1 MELPMSTR
9 ERIIEILEPITLK
22 MGLDLENVEIK
33 SAGKHSIVQVSID
46 KDGGINLDEVAQISN
61 QISEALDSQD
71 VLGEK
76 PYTLE
81 VGSPGIDRALTHP
94 RHWRRNKGRL
104 VKINFGSNS
113 EIGRIIDSD
122 DEKVSLEVKG
132 KNRSINFDKI
142 DKAFI
147 QVEFNPKKSNK

>member
-1 MELPMSTR
+1 MSTR
-9 ERIIEILEPITLK
+9 EEILQILEPIASN
-22 MGLDLENVEIK
+22 MGIDLEDVEIK

-61 QISEALDSQD
+61 QISEALDAKE

-81 VGSPGIDRALTHP
+81 VGSPGIDRALTLP
-94 RHWRRNKGRL
+94 RHWRRNNGRL

-113 EIGRIIDSD
+113 EIGRIIESD
-122 DEKVSLEVKG
+122 EEKVSLEVKG
-132 KNRSINFDKI
+132 KTRSINFDKI

-147 QVEFNPKKSNK
+147 QVEFNPKKSSK

>member
-1 MELPMSTR
+1 MSTR
-9 ERIIEILEPITLK
+9 EQILQILEPIAAN
-22 MGLDLENVEIK
+22 MGLDLEDVEIK

-61 QISEALDSQD
+61 QISEVLDAKD
-71 VLGEK
+71 VLGDK

-81 VGSPGIDRALTHP
+81 VGSPGIDRALTLP
-94 RHWRRNKGRL
+94 RHWRRNIGRL
-104 VKINFGSNS
+104 VKINFESNS
-113 EIGRIIDSD
+113 EIGRIIESD

-132 KNRSINFDKI
+132 KTRSINFDKI

-147 QVEFNPKKSNK
+147 QVEFNPKKSSK

>member
-1 MELPMSTR
+1 MSTR
-9 ERIIEILEPITLK
+9 EQILQILEPIASN
-22 MGLDLENVEIK
+22 MGLDLEDVEIK

-61 QISEALDSQD
+61 QISEALDAKD

-81 VGSPGIDRALTHP
+81 VGSPGIDRALTLP
-94 RHWRRNKGRL
+94 RHWRRNNGRL

-113 EIGRIIDSD
+113 EIGIIIESD

-132 KNRSINFDKI
+132 KTRSINFDKI

-147 QVEFNPKKSNK
+147 QVEFNPKKSSK

>member
-1 MELPMSTR
+1 MSTR
-9 ERIIEILEPITLK
+9 EQILQILEPIASN
-22 MGLDLENVEIK
+22 MGLDLEDVEIK

-61 QISEALDSQD
+61 QISEALDAKE

-81 VGSPGIDRALTHP
+81 VGSPGIDRALTLP
-94 RHWRRNKGRL
+94 RHWRRNNGRL

-113 EIGRIIDSD
+113 EIGRIIESD
-122 DEKVSLEVKG
+122 EEKVSLEVNG
-132 KNRSINFDKI
+132 KTRSINFDKI

-147 QVEFNPKKSNK
+147 QVEFNPKKSSK

>member
-1 MELPMSTR
+1 MSTR
-9 ERIIEILEPITLK
+9 EQILQILEPIASN
-22 MGLDLENVEIK
+22 MGLDLEDVEIK

-61 QISEALDSQD
+61 QISEALDAKD

-81 VGSPGIDRALTHP
+81 VGSPGIDRALTLP
-94 RHWRRNKGRL
+94 RHWRRNSGRL

-113 EIGRIIDSD
+113 EIGRIIESD

-132 KNRSINFDKI
+132 KTRLINFDKI

-147 QVEFNPKKSNK
+147 QVEFNPKKSSK

>member
-1 MELPMSTR
+1 MSTR
-9 ERIIEILEPITLK
+9 EQIMQILEPIASN
-22 MGLDLENVEIK
+22 MGLDLEDVEIK

-61 QISEALDSQD
+61 QISEALDAKD

-81 VGSPGIDRALTHP
+81 VGSPGIDRALTLP
-94 RHWRRNKGRL
+94 RHWRRNNGRL

-113 EIGRIIDSD
+113 EIGRIIESD
-122 DEKVSLEVKG
+122 EEKVSLEVKG
-132 KNRSINFDKI
+132 KTRSINFDKI

-147 QVEFNPKKSNK
+147 QVEFNPKKSSK

>member
-1 MELPMSTR
+1 VSTR
-9 ERIIEILEPITLK
+9 EQILQILEPIASN
-22 MGLDLENVEIK
+22 MGLDLEDVEIK

-61 QISEALDSQD
+61 QISEALDAKE

-81 VGSPGIDRALTHP
+81 VGSPGIDRALTLP
-94 RHWRRNKGRL
+94 RHWRRNNGRL

-113 EIGRIIDSD
+113 EIGRIIESD
-122 DEKVSLEVKG
+122 DEKVSLEIKG
-132 KNRSINFDKI
+132 KTRSINFDKI

-147 QVEFNPKKSNK
+147 QVEFNPKKSSK

>member
-1 MELPMSTR
+1 MSTR
-9 ERIIEILEPITLK
+9 EQILQILEPIATN
-22 MGLDLENVEIK
+22 MGLDLEDVEIK
-33 SAGKHSIVQVSID
+33 SAGKNSIVQVSID

-61 QISEALDSQD
+61 KISEALDAQN

-81 VGSPGIDRALTHP
+81 VGSPGIDKALTHP
-94 RHWRRNKGRL
+94 RHWRRNNGRL

-113 EIGRIIDSD
+113 EVGRIVESD
-122 DEKVSLEVKG
+122 DEKVSIEVKG
-132 KNRSINFDKI
+132 KTRSILFDKI

-147 QVEFNPKKSNK
+147 QIEFNPKKSSK

>member
-1 MELPMSTR
+1 MSTR
-9 ERIIEILEPITLK
+9 EQILQILEPIASN
-22 MGLDLENVEIK
+22 MGLDLEDVEIK

-61 QISEALDSQD
+61 QISEALDAKE

-81 VGSPGIDRALTHP
+81 VGSPGIDRALTLP
-94 RHWRRNKGRL
+94 RHWRRNNGRL

-113 EIGRIIDSD
+113 EIGRIIQSD
-122 DEKVSLEVKG
+122 EEKVSLEVKG
-132 KNRSINFDKI
+132 KTRSINFDKI

-147 QVEFNPKKSNK
+147 QVEFNPKKSSK

>member
-1 MELPMSTR
+1 MSTR
-9 ERIIEILEPITLK
+9 EQILQILEPIASNL
-22 MGLDLENVEIK
+22 GLDLEDVEIK

-61 QISEALDSQD
+61 QISEALDAKE

-81 VGSPGIDRALTHP
+81 VGSPGIDRALTLP
-94 RHWRRNKGRL
+94 RHWRRNNGRL

-113 EIGRIIDSD
+113 EIGRIIESD

-132 KNRSINFDKI
+132 KTRSINFDKI

-147 QVEFNPKKSNK
+147 QVEFNPKKSSK

>member
-1 MELPMSTR
+1 MSTR
-9 ERIIEILEPITLK
+9 EQILQILEPIATN
-22 MGLDLENVEIK
+22 MGLDLEDVEIK
-33 SAGKHSIVQVSID
+33 SAGKNSIVQVSID

-61 QISEALDSQD
+61 KISEALDAQG

-81 VGSPGIDRALTHP
+81 VGSPGIDKALTHP
-94 RHWRRNKGRL
+94 RHWRRNNGRL

-113 EIGRIIDSD
+113 EVGRIVESD
-122 DEKVSLEVKG
+122 DEKVSIEVKG
-132 KNRSINFDKI
+132 KTRSILFDKI

-147 QVEFNPKKSNK
+147 QIEFNPKKSSK

>member
-1 MELPMSTR
+1 MSTR
-9 ERIIEILEPITLK
+9 EQILQILEPIASN
-22 MGLDLENVEIK
+22 MGLDLEDVEIK

-61 QISEALDSQD
+61 QISEALDAKD

-81 VGSPGIDRALTHP
+81 VGSLGIDRALTLP
-94 RHWRRNKGRL
+94 RHWRRNNGRL

-113 EIGRIIDSD
+113 EIGRIIESD
-122 DEKVSLEVKG
+122 EEKVSLEVKG
-132 KNRSINFDKI
+132 KTRSINFDKI

-147 QVEFNPKKSNK
+147 QVEFNPKKSSK

>member
-1 MELPMSTR
+1 MSTR
-9 ERIIEILEPITLK
+9 EQILQILEPIASN
-22 MGLDLENVEIK
+22 MGLDLEDVEIK

-61 QISEALDSQD
+61 QISEALDAKD

-81 VGSPGIDRALTHP
+81 VGSPGIDRALTLP
-94 RHWRRNKGRL
+94 RHWRRNNGRL

-113 EIGRIIDSD
+113 EIGRIIESD
-122 DEKVSLEVKG
+122 EERVSLEVKG
-132 KNRSINFDKI
+132 KTRSINFDKI

-147 QVEFNPKKSNK
+147 QVEFNPKKSSK

>member
-1 MELPMSTR
+1 MSTR
-9 ERIIEILEPITLK
+9 EQILQILEPIASN
-22 MGLDLENVEIK
+22 MGLDLEDVEIK
-33 SAGKHSIVQVSID
+33 SAGKNSIVQVSID

-61 QISEALDSQD
+61 QISEALDAKE

-81 VGSPGIDRALTHP
+81 VGSPGIDRALTLP
-94 RHWRRNKGRL
+94 RHWRRNNGRL

-113 EIGRIIDSD
+113 EIGRIIESD

-132 KNRSINFDKI
+132 KTRLINFDKI

-147 QVEFNPKKSNK
+147 QVEFNPKKSSK

>member
-1 MELPMSTR
+1 MSTR
-9 ERIIEILEPITLK
+9 EQILQILEPIASN
-22 MGLDLENVEIK
+22 MGLDLEDVEIK
-33 SAGKHSIVQVSID
+33 SAGKNSIVQVSID

-61 QISEALDSQD
+61 QISEALDAKE

-81 VGSPGIDRALTHP
+81 VGSPGIDRALTLP
-94 RHWRRNKGRL
+94 RHWRRNNGRL

-113 EIGRIIDSD
+113 EIGRIIESD
-122 DEKVSLEVKG
+122 EEKVSLEVKG
-132 KNRSINFDKI
+132 KTRSINFAKI

-147 QVEFNPKKSNK
+147 QVEFNPKKSSK

>member
-1 MELPMSTR
+1 VSTR
-9 ERIIEILEPITLK
+9 EQILQILEPIASN
-22 MGLDLENVEIK
+22 MGLDLEDVEIK

-61 QISEALDSQD
+61 QISEALDAKE

-81 VGSPGIDRALTHP
+81 VGSPGIDRALTLP
-94 RHWRRNKGRL
+94 RHWRRNNGRL

-113 EIGRIIDSD
+113 EIGRIIESD
-122 DEKVSLEVKG
+122 EEKVSLEVKG
-132 KNRSINFDKI
+132 KTRSINFDKI

-147 QVEFNPKKSNK
+147 QVEFNPQKSSK

>member
-1 MELPMSTR
+1 MSTR
-9 ERIIEILEPITLK
+9 EQILQILEPIASN
-22 MGLDLENVEIK
+22 MGLDLEDVEIK
-33 SAGKHSIVQVSID
+33 SAGKNSIVQVSID

-61 QISEALDSQD
+61 QISEVLDAKD
-71 VLGEK
+71 VLGDK

-81 VGSPGIDRALTHP
+81 VGSPGIDRALTLP

-113 EIGRIIDSD
+113 EIGRIIESD

-132 KNRSINFDKI
+132 KTRSINFDKI

-147 QVEFNPKKSNK
+147 QVEFNPKKSSK

>member
-1 MELPMSTR
+1 MSTR
-9 ERIIEILEPITLK
+9 EQILQILEPIASN
-22 MGLDLENVEIK
+22 MGLDLEDVEIK
-33 SAGKHSIVQVSID
+33 SAGKNSIVQVSID

-61 QISEALDSQD
+61 QISEVLDAKD
-71 VLGEK
+71 VLGDK

-81 VGSPGIDRALTHP
+81 VGSPGIDRALTLP

-113 EIGRIIDSD
+113 EIGRIIESD
-122 DEKVSLEVKG
+122 EEKVSLEVKG
-132 KNRSINFDKI
+132 KTRSINFDKI

-147 QVEFNPKKSNK
+147 QVEFNPKKSSK

>member
-1 MELPMSTR
+1 VSTR
-9 ERIIEILEPITLK
+9 EQILQILEPIASK
-22 MGLDLENVEIK
+22 MGLDLEDVEIK

-61 QISEALDSQD
+61 QISEALDAKD

-81 VGSPGIDRALTHP
+81 VGSPGIDRALTLP
-94 RHWRRNKGRL
+94 RHWRRNNGRL

-113 EIGRIIDSD
+113 EIGRIIESD

-132 KNRSINFDKI
+132 KTRSINFDKI

-147 QVEFNPKKSNK
+147 QVEFNPKKSSK

>member
-1 MELPMSTR
+1 MSTR
-9 ERIIEILEPITLK
+9 EQILQILEPIASN
-22 MGLDLENVEIK
+22 MGLDLEDVEIK
-33 SAGKHSIVQVSID
+33 SAGKNSIVQVSID

-61 QISEALDSQD
+61 QISEVLDAKD
-71 VLGEK
+71 VLGDK

-81 VGSPGIDRALTHP
+81 VGSPGIDRALTLP

-104 VKINFGSNS
+104 VKINFGSNC
-113 EIGRIIDSD
+113 EIGRIIESD

-132 KNRSINFDKI
+132 KTRSINFDKI

-147 QVEFNPKKSNK
+147 QVEFNPKKSSK

>member
-1 MELPMSTR
+1 VSTR
-9 ERIIEILEPITLK
+9 EQILQILEPIASN
-22 MGLDLENVEIK
+22 MGLDLEDVEIK

-61 QISEALDSQD
+61 QISEALDAKD

-81 VGSPGIDRALTHP
+81 VGSPGIDRALTLP
-94 RHWRRNKGRL
+94 RHWRRNNGRL

-113 EIGRIIDSD
+113 EIGRIIESD
-122 DEKVSLEVKG
+122 EEKVSLEVKG
-132 KNRSINFDKI
+132 KTRTINFDKI

-147 QVEFNPKKSNK
+147 QVEFNPKKSSK

>member
-1 MELPMSTR
+1 VSTR
-9 ERIIEILEPITLK
+9 EQIMQILEPIASN
-22 MGLDLENVEIK
+22 MGLDLEDVEIK

-61 QISEALDSQD
+61 QISEALDAKD

-81 VGSPGIDRALTHP
+81 VGSPGIDRALTLP
-94 RHWRRNKGRL
+94 RHWRRNIGRL

-113 EIGRIIDSD
+113 EIGRIIESD

-132 KNRSINFDKI
+132 KTRSINFDKI

-147 QVEFNPKKSNK
+147 QVEFNPKKSSK

>member
-1 MELPMSTR
+1 
-9 ERIIEILEPITLK
+9 
-22 MGLDLENVEIK
+22 MGLDLEDVEIK

-61 QISEALDSQD
+61 QISEALDAKE

-81 VGSPGIDRALTHP
+81 VGSPGIDRALTLP
-94 RHWRRNKGRL
+94 RHWRRNNGRL
-104 VKINFGSNS
+104 VKINFGLNS
-113 EIGRIIDSD
+113 EIGRIIESD

-132 KNRSINFDKI
+132 KTRSINFDKI

-147 QVEFNPKKSNK
+147 QVEFNPKKSSK

>member
-1 MELPMSTR
+1 MSTR
-9 ERIIEILEPITLK
+9 EQILQILEPIASN
-22 MGLDLENVEIK
+22 MGLDLEDVEIK

-61 QISEALDSQD
+61 QISEALDAKD

-81 VGSPGIDRALTHP
+81 VGSPGIDRALTLP
-94 RHWRRNKGRL
+94 RHWRRNIGRL

-113 EIGRIIDSD
+113 EIGRIIESD
-122 DEKVSLEVKG
+122 EEKVSLEVKG
-132 KNRSINFDKI
+132 KTRSINFDKI

-147 QVEFNPKKSNK
+147 QVEFNPKKSSK

>member
-1 MELPMSTR
+1 VSTR
-9 ERIIEILEPITLK
+9 EQILQILEPIASN
-22 MGLDLENVEIK
+22 MGLDLEDVEIK

-61 QISEALDSQD
+61 QISEALDAKD

-81 VGSPGIDRALTHP
+81 VGSPGIDRALTLP
-94 RHWRRNKGRL
+94 RHWRRNNGRL
-104 VKINFGSNS
+104 VKIDFGSNS
-113 EIGRIIDSD
+113 EIGRIIESD

-132 KNRSINFDKI
+132 KTRSINFDKI

-147 QVEFNPKKSNK
+147 QVEFNPKKSSK

>member
-1 MELPMSTR
+1 VSTR
-9 ERIIEILEPITLK
+9 EQILQILEPIASN
-22 MGLDLENVEIK
+22 MGLDLEDVEIK

-61 QISEALDSQD
+61 QISEALDAKD

-81 VGSPGIDRALTHP
+81 VGSPGIDRALTLP
-94 RHWRRNKGRL
+94 RHWRRNNGRL

-113 EIGRIIDSD
+113 EIGRIIESD
-122 DEKVSLEVKG
+122 EEKVSLEVKG
-132 KNRSINFDKI
+132 KTRSINFDKI
-142 DKAFI
+142 DKAYI
-147 QVEFNPKKSNK
+147 QVEFNPKKSSK

>member
-1 MELPMSTR
+1 MSTR
-9 ERIIEILEPITLK
+9 EQIMQILEPIASN
-22 MGLDLENVEIK
+22 MGLDLEDVEIK

-61 QISEALDSQD
+61 QISEALDAKE

-81 VGSPGIDRALTHP
+81 VGSPGIDRALTLP
-94 RHWRRNKGRL
+94 RHWRRNSGRL

-113 EIGRIIDSD
+113 EIGRIIESD

-132 KNRSINFDKI
+132 KTRSINFDKI

-147 QVEFNPKKSNK
+147 QVEFNPKKSSK